1 MKQISL
7 SENNQLFADT
17 TKFIG
22 NTPYFRTV
30 EFELL
35 KEVFLK
41 AWIYELEEEEYLI
54 RETKKSDHTVYIL
67 ISGEFDVFASG
78 RFILKIDQPGQTIG
92 EMAVVSRNTPRS
104 ADVVATSKSRVV
116 AIDSSFL
123 DDDDPDNS
131 RLANSFLKMF
141 SNILAEKLRITTDR
155 AKLYENAVLEKQEID
170 KYHKEITDISK
181 DLKKELQQKLG
192 QIKLFSQVVESNHDA
207 IITSDADGNLLTGNA
222 AFQTLFGYQ
231 ADEITD
237 HGLKALFSELV
248 IEGPLRKE
256 IIEKGWNG
264 QTKAKRKNDTT
275 FPTTI
280 SISPVRTKSEEGK
293 EKTVLATVVRD
304 ISLQKKY
311 EENILKANKEL
322 KQTYNELEN
331 TLKALENSNQIK
343 DRFLSNI
350 SSQLKTPLDSLINYA
365 ELMKKYS
372 VKDAL
377 TTDQTDL
384 LSQVMEEGNKME
396 KLVGNLI
403 TMSELTSE
411 FSLSM
416 EVVNFES
423 LIEEFTSL
431 TKSIRNL
438 NIEIDPEITLITA
451 DRPKIIKALLEIV
464 EYLVSNRQ
472 SEEPIFFKCKR
483 DREKSLLVITISLNE
498 PMLSE
503 DIGINDLDN
512 LADGIELTIQ
522 KGELELP
529 LVKRI
534 IELHQGEMLVSVD
547 KNEEHILLKLPLD
560 PSVETG
566 SRINV
571 MIIDEH
577 EWDRRIIKGIIE
589 KQFALNEIY
598 EFDSQIASL
607 NAINALNLNLVIVDP
622 FFSDPQWDYEDFLKR
637 VLACNQ
643 KKISTLVI
651 SDKLL
656 DLDLRNRIIS
666 LGITD
671 FLFKPFTIEDALFKI
686 NSIIETEQ
694 KFFLLSN
701 NIQKAQK
708 SAATDGMTGLFNR
721 KYFDNFVKEQL
732 IKAELQGGNCSLIM
746 LDVDNFKHYNDT
758 NGHQLG
764 DEVLKKAAKILQ
776 TSIRQSDMVARYG
789 GEEFVVVLPGTA
801 KKMAEAIAEKLRLII
816 ETTEFENEGSQ
827 PQGKLTASFGVS
839 SFPENGNDPETLLKG
854 ADHCLYIAKE
864 QGRNKVVGAEG
875 IINVSQ
881 QVF

>member
-7 SENNQLFADT
+7 HDNKQLFAET
-17 TKFIG
+17 TKFVG

-35 KEVFLK
+35 KEVFLN
-41 AWIYELEEEEYLI
+41 AWISELEEGEYLI
-54 RETKKSDHTVYIL
+54 RETVKADHTVYIL
-67 ISGEFDVFASG
+67 LKGEFDVVASG

-92 EMAVVSRNTPRS
+92 EMAVVSRNAPRS
-104 ADVVATSKSRVV
+104 ADVIATAKSRVV

-123 DDDDPDNS
+123 DDEDQEKI
-131 RLANSFLKMF
+131 RLSNSFLKMF

-170 KYHKEITDISK
+170 KYHKEITEISK

-192 QIKLFSQVVESNHDA
+192 QIKLFSQVVESNQDA
-207 IITSDADGNLLTGNA
+207 IVTSEANGNLLTGNA

-231 ADEITD
+231 QDEITSQ
-237 HGLKALFSELV
+237 GLKALFSELV
-248 IEGPLRKE
+248 IEGPLKKE
-256 IIEKGWNG
+256 IIKKGWNG
-264 QTKAKRKNDTT
+264 QTTAKRKDSTT
-275 FPTTI
+275 FPVMI
-280 SISPVRTKSEEGK
+280 SISPVKTKAEDGK
-293 EKTVLATVVRD
+293 EKIVLATVVRD

-311 EENILKANKEL
+311 EQNILKANQEL
-322 KQTYNELEN
+322 KQTYNELED
-331 TLKALENSNQIK
+331 TLKELENSNQVK

-365 ELMKKYS
+365 ELMKKRS
-372 VKDAL
+372 AEEVL
-377 TTDQTDL
+377 SSDQSEL
-384 LSQVMEEGNKME
+384 LNQVMEEGTKLE

-403 TMSELTSE
+403 TMAELTSE

-416 EVVNFES
+416 EVVNFEN
-423 LIEEFTSL
+423 LIEELGTL
-431 TKSIRNL
+431 AGSIKNL
-438 NIEIDPEITLITA
+438 DFHIDPEITLITA
-451 DRPKIIKALLEIV
+451 DRQKIIRAFLEIV
-464 EYLVSNRQ
+464 EYLAA
-472 SEEPIFFKCKR
+472 KR
-483 DREKSLLVITISLNE
+483 HGDDSIYFHCVRNREKSQLEITISLGE
-498 PMLSE
+498 VLSTDE
-503 DIGINDLDN
+503 IGVEDLDS

-534 IELHQGEMLVSVD
+534 IELHHGEMQVSV
-547 KNEEHILLKLPLD
+547 KENEQSILLKMPLD

-598 EFDSQIASL
+598 EFDTQIAAL

-622 FFSDPQWDYEDFLKR
+622 FFTSPQWGYEEFLQR
-637 VLACNQ
+637 ILACNQ
-643 KKISTLVI
+643 KKVSTLVI

-656 DLDLRNRIIS
+656 DLDLRNKIIS

-694 KFFLLSN
+694 KLFLLSN

-721 KYFDNFVKEQL
+721 KYFDNFIREQL
-732 IKAELQGGNCSLIM
+732 VKSELQGGNCSLIM

-764 DEVLKKAAKILQ
+764 DEVLKMVAKILQ
-776 TSIRQSDMVARYG
+776 TGVRQSDMAARYG
-789 GEEFVVVLPGTA
+789 GEEFVIVLPGTA
-801 KKMAEAIAEKLRLII
+801 KKMAEAIAEKLRLTV
-816 ETTEFENEGSQ
+816 ENTKFENEEKQ
-827 PQGKLTASFGVS
+827 PKGTLTASFGVS
-839 SFPENGNDPETLLKG
+839 SFPENGSDSETLLKG

-864 QGRNKVVGAEG
+864 RGRNQVVGAEG
-875 IINVSQ
+875 IINVS
-881 QVF
+881 